1 MADIVRYKA
10 NDGVDI
16 ELTLD
21 FVREIIAGGQKVADS
36 ELYGFM
42 AKCQARRLN
51 PLAGDAYLTVYGGK
65 ATVTV
70 SKDYWLRTAAAQPT
84 FDGFKAG
91 VVVVTADGSM
101 VYREG
106 AIVGRQTEKLVGA
119 WAEVYDKNHRVP
131 TRAEV
136 ALSEYNQGHSLW
148 KTKPATMIRKVALVQ
163 ALREAYPNVYGG
175 LYDADEMP
183 TPDTPAE
190 PIIIEPD
197 SIEDVTNSEP
207 EEPVAEEEE

>member
-1 MADIVRYKA
+1 MGDLVKYKA

-16 ELTLD
+16 TLSLD
-21 FVREIIAGGQKVADS
+21 FVRDIIAGGQKVPDS

-91 VVVVTADGSM
+91 VVVVTADGTM

-106 AIVGRQTEKLVGA
+106 CIVGKQTERLVGA
-119 WAEVYDKNHRVP
+119 WAEVYDKNRRVP
-131 TRAEV
+131 IRAEV
-136 ALSEYNQGHSLW
+136 SRAEYDQGHSLW
-148 KTKPATMIRKVALVQ
+148 KTKPATMLRKVALVQ

-175 LYDADEMP
+175 LYDEDEMP
-183 TPDTPAE
+183 APDVPAA
-190 PIIIEPD
+190 PTTIEPD
-197 SIEDVTNSEP
+197 VIEGEP
-207 EEPVAEEEE
+207 EEPAADEEE